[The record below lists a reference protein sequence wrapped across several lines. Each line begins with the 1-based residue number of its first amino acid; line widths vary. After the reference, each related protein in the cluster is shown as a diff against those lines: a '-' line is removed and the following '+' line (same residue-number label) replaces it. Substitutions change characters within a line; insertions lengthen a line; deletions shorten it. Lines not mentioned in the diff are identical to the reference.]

1 MSPMIMRCM
10 ALPLL
15 ALLAG
20 CAVAGPP
27 RPLLWKVSDGNNHI
41 YLLGSFHALQ
51 SADYPVS
58 PKVTAAFE
66 DAERIAFEISPDEMQ
81 SPDLPRKMMAAAA
94 LPPGATLQSSIDAAS
109 WARLQ
114 KYAQKRGLPLD
125 AYQGVEPWFMS
136 LVISLKEMAR
146 EGYRPELGLDQHLI
160 ALAARSGKPAVGLE
174 SADDQI
180 AALDSMTPAEQE
192 QSLSES
198 LDGSEDASSR
208 IDLVHAHWRAGD
220 EKALE
225 EMMTTEFKRDYAQ
238 LYQRI
243 NVGRNQAW
251 LPKLRRMLD
260 AEDHDDVL
268 VVVGSLHL
276 LGSDGLVSQLRS
288 RGYRVERL

>member
-1 MSPMIMRCM
+1 MRCI

-15 ALLAG
+15 AVLAG

-27 RPLLWKVSDGNNHI
+27 RPLLWKVSDSNNHV

-51 SADYPVS
+51 AADYPVS
-58 PKVTAAFE
+58 PKVTAAFD
-66 DAERIAFEISPDEMQ
+66 DAESIAFEISPQEMQ
-81 SPDLPRKMMAAAA
+81 SPELPRKMMAAAA
-94 LPPGATLQSSIDAAS
+94 LPAGSTLKSSIGEAS
-109 WARLQ
+109 WIRLQ
-114 KYAQKRGLPLD
+114 EYAQRRGLPLD
-125 AYQGVEPWFMS
+125 AYQRVEPWFMS
-136 LVISLKEMAR
+136 LVITLKEMAR
-146 EGYRPELGLDQHLI
+146 EGYQPDLGLDQHLI
-160 ALAARSGKPAVGLE
+160 ALAARAGKPAVGLE
-174 SADDQI
+174 SADEQI

-198 LDGSEDASSR
+198 LDGSEDANSR
-208 IDLVHAHWRAGD
+208 IDLVHARWRAGD

-225 EMMTTEFKRDYAQ
+225 EMMTTQFKRDYAQ

-251 LPKLRRMLD
+251 LPKIRRMLD
-260 AEDHDDVL
+260 GEDHDDVL

-288 RGYRVERL
+288 QGYRVERL